1 MLRSRIAN
9 MVGAAMAAGMLL
21 VGSMATARSASADLP
36 IDVALQ
42 PQGCLVGRLTRP
54 DGQPKPLVAFAIYND
69 RGLVARGFTDQQGMV
84 TVSGLQG
91 GVYQFVVG
99 TESHLLR
106 LWADRTAPPSA
117 IGEVLLVHDPTV
129 LRAQWAAPRP
139 LNNLVRRVKF
149 GARKPLVFGTVLTA
163 AVGVPVILHN
173 LNQDD
178 NS

>member
-9 MVGAAMAAGMLL
+9 MVVAAMAAGMLL

-42 PQGCLVGRLTRP
+42 PEGCLVGRLTKS
-54 DGQPKPLVAFAIYND
+54 DGQPQPLTAFAIYGD
-69 RGLVARGFTDQQGMV
+69 QGLVARGVTDQRGTV
-84 TVSGLQG
+84 TVSGLRG

-99 TESHLLR
+99 AESHLLR
-106 LWADRTAPPSA
+106 LWANRTAPPSA
-117 IGEVLLVHDPTV
+117 IGEVLLVHDPSV

-139 LNNLVRRVKF
+139 LNNLARRLKF
-149 GARKPLVFGTVLTA
+149 GARNPLVFGTVLTA

-178 NS
+178 SS